1 MSPRVKWQVKLEKQ
15 CAAYWQV
22 SPENIL
28 SLPRTAQ
35 GFPGSAARLLWDISG
50 TDDPEAIS
58 GTDPHCVFIGEA
70 SSNLVGQNWVQI
82 SALLLSDCVTLG
94 KL

>member
-1 MSPRVKWQVKLEKQ
+1 MSPRVKWQVELEKQ
-15 CAAYWQV
+15 CAACWQV

-35 GFPGSAARLLWDISG
+35 GFPGSAARLLWDS
-50 TDDPEAIS
+50 DPEAIS